1 MTQFNKHPALNYYS
15 TEPLVGG
22 PPLPLLRQHP
32 ITPNELFFI
41 RSHGATPEID
51 PAQYQFQITGL
62 AGQPRAFTL
71 ADLSRFPRAT
81 LTATLQCAGNRR
93 RELMAVKPIPGEV
106 AWDADGIS
114 TAVWSG
120 VRLRDVLE
128 AVGVGEGA
136 QHVAFT
142 GADDVTRHGH
152 VFGYGSSIPI
162 DKALSPEVL
171 LADTMNGAPLPAV
184 HGYPLRVVTPGYI
197 GARSVKW
204 LQSISL
210 QAAPS
215 DNYFQSHSYRLF
227 APPVRAETVV
237 WEEGLMLGEQS
248 LNAVIC
254 APEAGAVLRAASM
267 RAGTVRVSGY
277 AVAGGLRSVAR
288 VDVSTDGG
296 RSWQTAA
303 LQPPCAW
310 TWQFWEA
317 AFALRPGPAEIV
329 VRAWDS
335 AANTQ
340 PEHAAS
346 VWNFKGYMNN
356 AWHRVPVIVKD

>member
-1 MTQFNKHPALNYYS
+1 MTSFHKHPALNYYS

-22 PPLPLLRQHP
+22 PPLPLLGQHP
-32 ITPNELFFI
+32 ITPNALFFI
-41 RSHGATPEID
+41 RNHGGTPEID
-51 PAQYQFQITGL
+51 PTQYRFQITGL

-93 RELMAVKPIPGEV
+93 RELMAVEPIPGEV

-120 VRLRDVLE
+120 VWLRDVLE
-128 AVGVGEGA
+128 AVGVEEGVWL
-136 QHVAFT
+136 VAFT
-142 GADDVTRHGH
+142 ISDEVTRHDH
-152 VFGYGSSIPI
+152 TFSYGSSVPI
-162 DKALSPEVL
+162 EKALNPEVL

-184 HGYPLRVVTPGYI
+184 HGYPLRIVAPGYI

-227 APPVRAETVV
+227 APHVRAEHVRAETVV

-254 APEAGAVLRAASM
+254 APEAGAVLRA
-267 RAGTVRVSGY
+267 GTVRVSGY
-277 AVAGGLRSVAR
+277 AVAGGLRSVA
-288 VDVSTDGG
+288 
-296 RSWQTAA
+296 
-303 LQPPCAW
+303 
-310 TWQFWEA
+310 
-317 AFALRPGPAEIV
+317 
-329 VRAWDS
+329 
-335 AANTQ
+335 
-340 PEHAAS
+340 
-346 VWNFKGYMNN
+346 
-356 AWHRVPVIVKD
+356 